1 MNTVRF
7 AAMLI
12 VVGLSWARTDAQS
25 SNCSYADIS
34 YNPTGSVTNTCSGTG
49 APYVTAVPYTNTYN
63 YTISCLTNGN
73 SVSPPTGTLTSTNAV
88 SLSVAGGC
96 SSFANCAPAGPNAV
110 GELFNPSS
118 RVPGTNQVTLSVTN
132 MEWVNV
138 VGAGGVG
145 MLFCVSGSVSTT
157 TGGCAATA
165 CPCTDASSGY
175 LRYPE
180 LPEDPKKLGLVRAII
195 HGLVHVKFD
204 VYHGFAM
211 VG

>member
-1 MNTVRF
+1 MKTVRF
-7 AAMLI
+7 AALLI
-12 VVGLSWARTDAQS
+12 VVGLSWAGTDAQS
-25 SNCSYADIS
+25 SNCSYADVA
-34 YNPTGSVTNTCSGTG
+34 YNTTGSVTNTCSGTG

-73 SVSPPTGTLTSTNAV
+73 SVSPPPGTVTSTSAM

-96 SSFANCAPAGPNAV
+96 SSFVNCAPVGPNAV
-110 GELFNPSS
+110 EEVFNPASS
-118 RVPGTNQVTLSVTN
+118 VPGTNQVTLSATN

-165 CPCTDASSGY
+165 CPCTEASGGY
-175 LRYPE
+175 LPYPG
-180 LPEDPKKLGLVRAII
+180 LPQDPKRLGLVRAMRR
-195 HGLVHVKFD
+195 GLVHVKFD
-204 VYHGFAM
+204 VDHGFAM
-211 VG
+211 FG

>member
-7 AAMLI
+7 AALLL
-12 VVGLSWARTDAQS
+12 VVGLGWARTDAQP
-25 SNCSYADIS
+25 SNCSYADVA
-34 YNPTGSVTNTCSGTG
+34 YNTTGSVTNTCSGTG

-73 SVSPPTGTLTSTNAV
+73 SVSPPPGTVTSTSAM

-96 SSFANCAPAGPNAV
+96 SSFVNCAPVGPNAV
-110 GELFNPSS
+110 EEVFNPASS
-118 RVPGTNQVTLSVTN
+118 VPGTNQVTLSATN

-165 CPCTDASSGY
+165 CPCTDASSSY

-180 LPEDPKKLGLVRAII
+180 LPEDPKSLGFVQLTS
-195 HGLVHVKFD
+195 HGLVHVKFN
-204 VYHGFAM
+204 VGNGVEM